1 MLTCSAFTGEG
12 IDEIWKMVQEYCT
25 HTKDL
30 GFFEQQRQE
39 QARTWMMHT
48 IEHRLREHFFA
59 HSGVKKAMA
68 RIEQDVMA
76 GKISSF
82 TAAQKL
88 LAIFQDAEEA

>member
-1 MLTCSAFTGEG
+1 MDS
-12 IDEIWKMVQEYCT
+12 V
-25 HTKDL
+25 HDL
-30 GFFEQQRQE
+30 AMRIPAQRQQ

-48 IEHRLREHFFA
+48 IEHRLHEHFFA

-76 GKISSF
+76 LKMSPF

-88 LAIFQDAEEA
+88 LAIYRESNTFDKSS